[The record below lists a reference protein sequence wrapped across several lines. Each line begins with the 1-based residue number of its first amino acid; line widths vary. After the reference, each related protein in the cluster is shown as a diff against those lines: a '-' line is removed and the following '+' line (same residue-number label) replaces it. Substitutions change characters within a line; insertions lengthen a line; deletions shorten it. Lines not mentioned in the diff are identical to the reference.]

1 MDSLFSD
8 EELFLTQNSFS
19 EERVEDNF
27 SIDSILD
34 GLVACDEPVSQ
45 NSCEEELKQVV
56 TEKSIKDGRTDP
68 SNYPEAV
75 RKIVIVDDE
84 ELEKRKESRIP
95 PNTRINTS
103 WAVRAWSEWA
113 LERNGMIAIKGET
126 GITLPE
132 VNPDILNITHNEE
145 VNYWLSKFVVEVRK
159 KKDPG
164 TFYPPN
170 TLYQLCCGLQ
180 RYMRDNGRPELNFF
194 TDTSFK
200 HFQDCLDAEMKRL
213 TAMGIGSNVKE
224 AQAFSEDEEN
234 KLWNLGLL
242 GDSSPRW
249 DDFKECGFQNL
260 PRHKSGT
267 RRPNYVIVA
276 GKT

>member
-1 MDSLFSD
+1 MDGLFSD

-27 SIDSILD
+27 SIDSILY

-95 PNTRINTS
+95 ANTRINTS

-132 VNPDILNITHNEE
+132 VKHVFSLYIVCSE
-145 VNYWLSKFVVEVRK
+145 VHLQMTLLRGMPAGHDVSRFRSGIFFFIGVINVHINLCIKLCPPLVRIYCSGCLQQK
-159 KKDPG
+159 R
-164 TFYPPN
+164 PN
-170 TLYQLCCGLQ
+170 
-180 RYMRDNGRPELNFF
+180 
-194 TDTSFK
+194 
-200 HFQDCLDAEMKRL
+200 
-213 TAMGIGSNVKE
+213 
-224 AQAFSEDEEN
+224 
-234 KLWNLGLL
+234 
-242 GDSSPRW
+242 
-249 DDFKECGFQNL
+249 QNL
-260 PRHKSGT
+260 FFRHISRERGPTHHFCVTSNHHLIYSLKLD
-267 RRPNYVIVA
+267 
-276 GKT
+276 